1 MKMLLII
8 KYTNKKETCN
18 EIKLIYK
25 TFLMKE
31 CIWGKI
37 WINFN

>member
-1 MKMLLII
+1 MLLII
-8 KYTNKKETCN
+8 KYTNKKETYN
-18 EIKLIYK
+18 EIKLLYK

-37 WINFN
+37 QINLN